1 MHPTPFFCAQW
12 GHLPTVKGEGGLGK
26 ASSSTVAKNVWN
38 KTSHQG
44 RYVDTFSE
52 RLRLMKRSIWGFLK
66 HPVDPVAIHWIK
78 GHPGFTSRS
87 KCFTKQVPSPHIG
100 YPKGPKLSYVRE
112 YCNSQ
117 IYEICDS
124 PHESEYKNVHLGT
137 LTLLKS
143 HHLHKSNAF
152 GKLSITWADDREKN
166 SCCQPL
172 YNHYIIGTSYSVISC
187 AHKLINKHAGIYA
200 HICIGTIHY
209 MNKDEQ
215 GLTHI
220 SKITHLKQD
229 LVWCD
234 STLQQREK
242 HHVFAQKNHL

>member
-1 MHPTPFFCAQW
+1 
-12 GHLPTVKGEGGLGK
+12 
-26 ASSSTVAKNVWN
+26 
-38 KTSHQG
+38 
-44 RYVDTFSE
+44 
-52 RLRLMKRSIWGFLK
+52 MKRIIWGFLK

-87 KCFTKQVPSPHIG
+87 KCFTKQVPSPHVG
-100 YPKGPKLSYVRE
+100 YPNGPKLSYVRE
-112 YCNSQ
+112 YYNSQ

-187 AHKLINKHAGIYA
+187 AHILINKHAGIYA
-200 HICIGTIHY
+200 LWTR
-209 MNKDEQ
+209 MNKVW
-215 GLTHI
+215 LTSAKSLI
-220 SKITHLKQD
+220 WNKTLFDVILLYSKGRNIMFLPRKITSRLLLSHAANNPHTISQPSLVTAPPARLLKSD
-229 LVWCD
+229 CASSATAMEGGTPLD
-234 STLQQREK
+234 TPN
-242 HHVFAQKNHL
+242 NH

>member
-12 GHLPTVKGEGGLGK
+12 GHLPTVKGGGGLGK

-52 RLRLMKRSIWGFLK
+52 RLRLMKRIIWGFLK

-112 YCNSQ
+112 YCNSH
-117 IYEICDS
+117 IWNTLPETNSS
-124 PHESEYKNVHLGT
+124 PLKIGHPKRKFIFQ
-137 LTLLKS
+137 LLIFRGYVS
-143 HHLHKSNAF
+143 F
-152 GKLSITWADDREKN
+152 RECMWF
-166 SCCQPL
+166 SPW
-172 YNHYIIGTSYSVISC
+172 IRI
-187 AHKLINKHAGIYA
+187 
-200 HICIGTIHY
+200 
-209 MNKDEQ
+209 
-215 GLTHI
+215 
-220 SKITHLKQD
+220 
-229 LVWCD
+229 
-234 STLQQREK
+234 
-242 HHVFAQKNHL
+242 